1 MDIQENIINR
11 VAQSGL
17 ISFDLADIYPQ
28 GERVEYDIKNNL
40 FHGLILKEK
49 DFREFIKEHDWSQY
63 QGKHIALT
71 CSADAI
77 VPTWAYML
85 LANKLTP
92 YAATVVFGSLELLE
106 TILFERAI
114 SQVDIDKYQDQR
126 IVVKGCGD
134 IPIPV
139 SAYVE
144 LTARLTK
151 VAKSIMYGEP
161 CSTVPVYKR
170 KD

>member
-1 MDIQENIINR
+1 MDIQENIVNR

-17 ISFDLADIYPQ
+17 ISLDPAELFPAGD
-28 GERVEYDIKNNL
+28 RFVYDIKDNL
-40 FHGLILKEK
+40 FHGLMLREK

-63 QGKHIALT
+63 QGKHVAII
-71 CSADAI
+71 CSTDAI

-85 LANKLTP
+85 LGSKLQP
-92 YAATVVFGSLELLE
+92 YAATIVFGSLEQLESLLFDRALAKLDIE
-106 TILFERAI
+106 KYRNER
-114 SQVDIDKYQDQR
+114 
-126 IVVKGCGD
+126 VVIKGCGD
-134 IPIPV
+134 IPVPV

-144 LTARLTK
+144 LTTKLTG

-161 CSTVPVYKR
+161 CSTVPIIKR

>member
-1 MDIQENIINR
+1 MDIQENIVNK

-17 ISFDLADIYPQ
+17 ISFDLADIYPA
-28 GERVEYDIKNNL
+28 GERVIYDIKDNL

-49 DFREFIKEHDWSQY
+49 DFREFIKQHDWAQY
-63 QGKHIALT
+63 GGKHVAVI
-71 CSADAI
+71 CSTDAV

-85 LANKLTP
+85 LANRLAP
-92 YAATVVFGSLELLE
+92 YAATVVFGSLETLE
-106 TILFERAI
+106 TLLFDRVINRLDME
-114 SQVDIDKYQDQR
+114 KYRDER
-126 IVVKGCGD
+126 IVIKGCGEID
-134 IPIPV
+134 IPV

-144 LTARLTK
+144 LTSKLTK